1 MSQRAFIS
9 AYVISET
16 ALAKP
21 VDTTDN
27 WIVRGTC
34 SFLVVA
40 AAAVGFTA
48 CSTAPEFDVVISGGT
63 VIDGTGAEPRR
74 ADVGIK
80 GDRIVMIGNLTN
92 RSASDRI
99 DASGKTV
106 TPGFID
112 IMGRSGVSLL
122 ANGLAESHLRQ
133 GITTEL
139 LVDRSP
145 AFWTPTIADQDALRV
160 AGVTFDW
167 RGFTGYFE
175 KLASRGTA
183 INVGTIAALSFG
195 NSDTNAFVED
205 AMRDG
210 AWGVVDDGGLTA
222 DDLKRVATA
231 VGRSNGV
238 LMLPAG
244 SPVLMNDDTFVAAAG
259 AAHRIVITDLG
270 GAAEGTQAAELNR
283 RIARAVE
290 RNIAVYGTVIPSP
303 EPLAGSLAAEALR
316 YGGVMIATNSEGT
329 TIGRR
334 NSPAAFGAFP
344 RLLGPMVRDEHLM
357 DLKEA
362 VRRSTSLPATAFNI
376 PRRGILREN
385 YFADVVVFDPST
397 IADGSTFE
405 KPNQYP
411 TGVEYVLV
419 NGVVTSTPRGVTGA
433 RPGYGLLRNRAER

>member
-1 MSQRAFIS
+1 M
-9 AYVISET
+9 
-16 ALAKP
+16 
-21 VDTTDN
+21 
-27 WIVRGTC
+27 RGTLP
-34 SFLVVA
+34 FLVLVA
-40 AAAVGFTA
+40 AAAVGITA
-48 CSTAPEFDVVISGGT
+48 CSTAPEFDVVISGGM

-80 GDRIVMIGNLTN
+80 GDRIVLIGNLTN
-92 RSASDRI
+92 RNASVRI
-99 DASGKTV
+99 DASGKMV

-122 ANGLAESHLRQ
+122 SNGLAESHLRQ

-145 AFWTPTIADQDALRV
+145 AFWTSAIADEDALRV

-167 RGFTGYFE
+167 HGFDGYFE
-175 KLASRGTA
+175 KLASRGAA
-183 INVGTIAALSFG
+183 INVGTLAALSFAG
-195 NSDTNAFVED
+195 GDTNAFVDD

-222 DDLKRVATA
+222 DDLGRVAPA

-238 LMLPAG
+238 LMLPAA
-244 SPVLMNDDTFVAAAG
+244 SPVITNDDAFFAAASV
-259 AAHRIVITDLG
+259 ARRIVITGLG
-270 GAAEGTQAAELNR
+270 GAATRTQAADLNGW
-283 RIARAVE
+283 IARAVQ

-303 EPLAGSLAAEALR
+303 EPLGGSPVAEAMR
-316 YGGVMIATNSEGT
+316 YGSVMIATNSEGT
-329 TIGRR
+329 TIGRHS
-334 NSPAAFGAFP
+334 SPAAFGAFP
-344 RLLGPMVRDEHLM
+344 RLLGAMVRDEHLM

-362 VRRSTSLPATAFNI
+362 VRRSTSLPATVFNI

-385 YFADVVVFDPST
+385 YFADIVVFDPST
-397 IADGSTFE
+397 IADRSTFE

-411 TGVEYVLV
+411 TGIEYVLV
-419 NGVVTSTPRGVTGA
+419 NGVVAATPRGITGA